1 MTLFFCWANAKNH
14 NLTQYQ
20 YVGRYVIHKT
30 NDFIIMVLS
39 ATNYV
44 DVAEKI
50 SFFFKY
56 SRRSFQAESCSKT
69 ERERRDKTQNEKK
82 VKKTRPAKHFRS
94 ENDLTMSFYT
104 IQICNH
110 YTCYFILTVCFPKLQ
125 LVTSTEKVYYYQ
137 VCIK

>member
-14 NLTQYQ
+14 NLTQ

-39 ATNYV
+39 ATTMLTLQKKYL
-44 DVAEKI
+44 
-50 SFFFKY
+50 FFKY

-82 VKKTRPAKHFRS
+82 VKKTRPAKYFRS

-125 LVTSTEKVYYYQ
+125 LVTSTEKVYQ

>member
-30 NDFIIMVLS
+30 NDFIIMFLS
-39 ATNYV
+39 ATTMLTLQKKYLFFLNIPGKV
-44 DVAEKI
+44 FKRNHVPKLKEKEETRL
-50 SFFFKY
+50 KM
-56 SRRSFQAESCSKT
+56 K
-69 ERERRDKTQNEKK
+69 KK
-82 VKKTRPAKHFRS
+82 VKKTRPAKYFRS

-110 YTCYFILTVCFPKLQ
+110 YTCYLILTVCFPKLQ
-125 LVTSTEKVYYYQ
+125 LVTSTEKVYQ

>member
-50 SFFFKY
+50 SFFLNIPGEVF
-56 SRRSFQAESCSKT
+56 RRNHVPKLKEKEETRLKMKKSKKNQACKAFQI
-69 ERERRDKTQNEKK
+69 RERPNNEFLYN
-82 VKKTRPAKHFRS
+82 TN
-94 ENDLTMSFYT
+94 E
-104 IQICNH
+104 ICNH

-125 LVTSTEKVYYYQ
+125 LVTSTEKVYQ

>member
-50 SFFFKY
+50 SFFLNIPGKVF
-56 SRRSFQAESCSKT
+56 RRNHVPKLKEKEETRLKMKKSK
-69 ERERRDKTQNEKK
+69 KN
-82 VKKTRPAKHFRS
+82 RPAKYFRS

-125 LVTSTEKVYYYQ
+125 LVTSTEKVYQ